1 MPPSEMDRTQDGQSH
16 ADPTTAKKHD
26 GYANTNGRG
35 GRGRGRGNTKGRG
48 GRGRGREY
56 SDYSGRGRG
65 RGFSESGRGRSSNK
79 SRSPPKMKVVTCD
92 FPSMHKRCGAAR
104 YKVHKPGCS
113 CNKIKQARLA
123 LSITSGGNDDNKI
136 DDSSPSNPDPT
147 MEQLDGLVVIPETR
161 FITLIYLCLN
171 TSAEEFQRDS
181 FATEKKLRSEL
192 FPPSSS
198 SSEETVSF
206 KASCAACLL
215 KHEPNGFVCVSSL
228 SRQTVD
234 FARDLARKRADEKR
248 NEGEL
253 HSDHAHYV
261 CSLSKRTMW
270 NLLDSARTRQQKRI
284 AADQVMEQLSQQGAP
299 AESGENVEFGHHL
312 RSLLLMSKSS
322 DSDTDTTHWLTL
334 VYDDRENGE
343 KKEPC
348 WTIDL
353 PGGKRH
359 LGETTFQGAVRETE
373 EELSLQIDEKWKL
386 EENPRSSDETNAYYF
401 LTPPSEM
408 LMENI
413 TKDEFWQTP
422 GL

>member
-1 MPPSEMDRTQDGQSH
+1 
-16 ADPTTAKKHD
+16 
-26 GYANTNGRG
+26 
-35 GRGRGRGNTKGRG
+35 
-48 GRGRGREY
+48 
-56 SDYSGRGRG
+56 
-65 RGFSESGRGRSSNK
+65 
-79 SRSPPKMKVVTCD
+79 
-92 FPSMHKRCGAAR
+92 MHKKCGAAR

-113 CNKIKQARLA
+113 CPKVKQARSA
-123 LSITSGGNDDNKI
+123 LSTTSGENDDNKT

-147 MEQLDGLVVIPETR
+147 MKQLNGLIVIPETR
-161 FITLIYLCLN
+161 VITWIYLCLN
-171 TSAEEFQRDS
+171 TSADEFRRDR
-181 FATEKKLRSEL
+181 FAAEKKLRSEL

-198 SSEETVSF
+198 SSEDTVSF
-206 KASCAACLL
+206 KASFAQCRLRD
-215 KHEPNGFVCVSSL
+215 EPNGFVCVSSL

-234 FARDLARKRADEKR
+234 FARDLARERADEKR

-270 NLLDSARTRQQKRI
+270 NFLDKARTRQQKRI

-312 RSLLLMSKSS
+312 KSLLLMSKSS
-322 DSDTDTTHWLTL
+322 DSDTTHWLTL
-334 VYDDRENGE
+334 VYDDRE
-343 KKEPC
+343 KKEHC

-373 EELSLQIDEKWKL
+373 EEMSLQIDETWKL
-386 EENPRSSDETNAYYF
+386 EENPRRNRHRSDECNAYYF
-401 LTPPSEM
+401 LTPPCEM

-413 TKDEFWQTP
+413 TGNEFWQNP